1 MKGSENRQQN
11 ENNEEV
17 DSFKN
22 AMYTSIIF
30 VGGGIVI
37 FWFMLFIAYSLRL

>member
-1 MKGSENRQQN
+1 MKNSEDGQQN
-11 ENNEEV
+11 EKIEEV
-17 DSFKN
+17 DSFKG

-37 FWFMLFIAYSLRL
+37 FWLMLFIAYSLRL